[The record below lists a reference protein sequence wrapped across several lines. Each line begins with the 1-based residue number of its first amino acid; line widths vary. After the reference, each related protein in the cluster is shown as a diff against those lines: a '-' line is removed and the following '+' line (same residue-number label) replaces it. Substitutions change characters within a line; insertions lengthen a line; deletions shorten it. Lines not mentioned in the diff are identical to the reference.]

1 VDENNAFL
9 IKSFLLHLFHILF
22 FFFLYR
28 SLFHQLGQEYKV
40 EQSIIKIQTGSSVSE
55 SSGHSITSREKRPFT
70 FDLLM
75 IYDYK

>member
-1 VDENNAFL
+1 MDENNAFL
-9 IKSFLLHLFHILF
+9 IKSFLLYLFHILF
-22 FFFLYR
+22 IFVYR

>member
-1 VDENNAFL
+1 MDENNAFL

-22 FFFLYR
+22 IFVYR